1 MRTAKGQ
8 ISIEFLIIL
17 TILFLVLIFSV
28 WVYGVKNKEV
38 NDYRINESAKL
49 VAFSTATAI
58 NGAYL
63 AGDGFES
70 VVEMDSFGFDFN
82 LSIEESAVT
91 VSWDGGIADYPIL
104 TDKVVLGDIAF
115 GEMATIRTRDGNVFL
130 G

>member
-1 MRTAKGQ
+1 MKNAQGQ
-8 ISIEFLIIL
+8 ISVEFLIIL

-28 WVYGVKNKEV
+28 WTYGVKNKEV

-82 LSIEESAVT
+82 ISVDGSAVV
-91 VSWDGGIADYPIL
+91 VSWGRGLVDYPIL
-104 TDKVVLGDIAF
+104 TNRVVLGSITF
-115 GEMATIRTRDGNVFL
+115 GEMATVQTRDGNVFL